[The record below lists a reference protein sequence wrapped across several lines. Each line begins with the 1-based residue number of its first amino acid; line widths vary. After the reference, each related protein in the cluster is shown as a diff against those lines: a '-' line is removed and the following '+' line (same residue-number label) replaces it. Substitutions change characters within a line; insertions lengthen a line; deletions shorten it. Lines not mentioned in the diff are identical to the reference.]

1 MNFQNNVTINEVN
14 INIRKL
20 SDRHIELTNSYQETR
35 DFVSKTIPVL
45 TYFQLSDMMQE
56 FLCFPDQAKLIRVDN
71 ERL

>member
-20 SDRHIELTNSYQETR
+20 SDRHIELTNCYQETR

-56 FLCFPDQAKLIRVDN
+56 FLCLADQAKLIRVDN

>member
-56 FLCFPDQAKLIRVDN
+56 FLCLPDQAKLI
-71 ERL
+71 

>member
-45 TYFQLSDMMQE
+45 TYFQLSDMM
-56 FLCFPDQAKLIRVDN
+56 
-71 ERL
+71 